1 MVLVV
6 VEIFFSI
13 IISLGFWIARMME
26 NLSEEVILA
35 TLMMIFAMVE
45 IIDDE
50 DKRTVTNYG
59 PENLKK
65 VQAKKLVKSKK

>member
-50 DKRTVTNYG
+50 DKRTVMHYG

-65 VQAKKLVKSKK
+65 VQAKKTREIQ

>member
-1 MVLVV
+1 MGLTV

-13 IISLGFWIARMME
+13 IIFLGFWIARMME

-35 TLMMIFAMVE
+35 TLMVIFAMVE

-50 DKRTVTNYG
+50 DKRTVMMVRRQDWLFLD
-59 PENLKK
+59 P
-65 VQAKKLVKSKK
+65 

>member
-13 IISLGFWIARMME
+13 IIFLGFWIARMME
-26 NLSEEVILA
+26 NLSEEVTLA
-35 TLMMIFAMVE
+35 TLMVIFAMVE

-50 DKRTVTNYG
+50 DKRTVMHCG
-59 PENLKK
+59 PEI
-65 VQAKKLVKSKK
+65 